1 MTKQVEE
8 AVDDREQ
15 EPRWKSVADRQK
27 WAARGAS
34 FMAKVKAT
42 KMVWLPPRLEETGKK
57 TASRAKK
64 ATESPTKKTTG
75 AAKKTT
81 GAAKKTTGA
90 AKKTTKQPDTP
101 PAR

>member
-1 MTKQVEE
+1 MIESKS
-8 AVDDREQ
+8 
-15 EPRWKSVADRQK
+15 RWKRVADKQK

-42 KMVWLPPRLEETGKK
+42 KLVWFPPKLEEAGKK

-64 ATESPTKKTTG
+64 ATENPTKKTTG

-81 GAAKKTTGA
+81 NSTKKVTNPIRR
-90 AKKTTKQPDTP
+90 KDT
-101 PAR
+101 

>member
-1 MTKQVEE
+1 MIESKS
-8 AVDDREQ
+8 
-15 EPRWKSVADRQK
+15 RWKSVADRQK

-42 KMVWLPPRLEETGKK
+42 KMVWFPPKLEETGKK

-64 ATESPTKKTTG
+64 ATENPTKKTTG

-81 GAAKKTTGA
+81 NSTKKVTNPIRR
-90 AKKTTKQPDTP
+90 KDT
-101 PAR
+101 